1 MDIKRIRLGSNS
13 WRRAKQRQVS
23 ILPGRGTMEGKKW
36 EKQAKSVEWREN
48 KAMLSW
54 GRDEGPKAE
63 NGERIREIWLVNV
76 PNLIT
81 RDSPYLL
88 IWSRQFLMWRKLHVD
103 IPPSA
108 APNNWGKSGR
118 PCLFYFD
125 TQGEFTRNS
134 TQSQVIHYKNLI
146 KTNYSYIYFWEK
158 VIVYNKK
165 MSVACINRMM

>member
-23 ILPGRGTMEGKKW
+23 ILPGRGRMEGKKW

-54 GRDEGPKAE
+54 GRDEGPKVE

-76 PNLIT
+76 PNLVT
-81 RDSPYLL
+81 RDSPHLL

-108 APNNWGKSGR
+108 APII
-118 PCLFYFD
+118 
-125 TQGEFTRNS
+125 EA
-134 TQSQVIHYKNLI
+134 SQVDHAFFNLI
-146 KTNYSYIYFWEK
+146 HKVNLLGTAHIPKWCTTRTLSKQTTATYSFGRRWSFITK
-158 VIVYNKK
+158 R
-165 MSVACINRMM
+165 C